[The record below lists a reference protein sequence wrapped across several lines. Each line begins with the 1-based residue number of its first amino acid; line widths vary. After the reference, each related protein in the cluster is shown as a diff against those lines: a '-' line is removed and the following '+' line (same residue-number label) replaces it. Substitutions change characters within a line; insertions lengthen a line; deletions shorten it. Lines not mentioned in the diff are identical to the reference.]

1 MAHDQTRTYASNG
14 RSGPLRLVVH
24 VSGRAAATALRPL
37 NAPIGAAIEMGM
49 SLQRRAVD
57 RLLDSR
63 ELERV
68 MVEAVESRRVQT
80 ALQIAISS
88 DAANRLVDSFFDSG
102 MFDRL
107 VERLLESD
115 GLWYLVDE
123 VAQSPAVLAA
133 VSQQGL
139 GFADQVGEQVRDRSS
154 RADDWL
160 ERAARRV
167 IGRRSRRAPDASAAA
182 PDKPGASAAAPDS
195 PAAPSAAPDT
205 PAASDAA
212 PDKPAAS
219 DAASVISEVEI
230 APVISDVD
238 VIPVASGVDV
248 LPDVPDADAPA

>member
-1 MAHDQTRTYASNG
+1 MADHDTRTFASNG
-14 RSGPLRLVVH
+14 RPGPLRAVAHLG
-24 VSGRAAATALRPL
+24 GRAAASAMRPVGG
-37 NAPIGAAIEMGM
+37 AVGAALEIGM
-49 SLQRRAVD
+49 TIQRRAVD
-57 RLLDSR
+57 RVLDSP
-63 ELERV
+63 ELGRV
-68 MVEAVESRRVQT
+68 MVEAVDSRRVQT

-139 GFADQVGEQVRDRSS
+139 GFADQVGEQVRDRSR

-182 PDKPGASAAAPDS
+182 PDSPDASA
-195 PAAPSAAPDT
+195 
-205 PAASDAA
+205 
-212 PDKPAAS
+212 
-219 DAASVISEVEI
+219 
-230 APVISDVD
+230 
-238 VIPVASGVDV
+238 
-248 LPDVPDADAPA
+248 